1 MSTAVLAGEEVAFG
15 EPDLRVRP
23 AGDGL
28 LTVEVCGLDVYDPT
42 TGVLRS
48 SSVGASAARSLQRG
62 KDFFSEGRADEGRL
76 AFKECLEE
84 IERAKEAYRAAL
96 K

>member
-28 LTVEVCGLDVYDPT
+28 LTVEVCGLAVYDPT
-42 TGVLRS
+42 TGVLRIE
-48 SSVGASAARSLQRG
+48 R
-62 KDFFSEGRADEGRL
+62 GRL
-76 AFKECLEE
+76 CSAQSPARQGLLQGGT
-84 IERAKEAYRAAL
+84 R
-96 K
+96 